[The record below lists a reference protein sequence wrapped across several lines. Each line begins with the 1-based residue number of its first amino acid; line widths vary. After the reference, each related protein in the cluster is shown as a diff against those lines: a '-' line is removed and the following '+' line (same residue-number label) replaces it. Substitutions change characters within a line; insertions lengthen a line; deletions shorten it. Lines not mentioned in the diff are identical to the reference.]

1 MKWNNIKTTI
11 LKEIRG
17 VCRDKKTLQKL
28 ILYPLLIPMVI
39 LLFGFLFDGMTEA
52 DYVIG
57 TNYKITEEEK
67 LIIDELDG
75 ISLINYDNKSKLE
88 KAYDNGE
95 INGYII
101 KKDNTY
107 TIYSDTSVNSG
118 EIVLS
123 AASSYLIIFLN
134 FMCTSKLLLNN
145 LGK

>member
-88 KAYDNGE
+88 PAYEDSHEEYEDPSTYSEADIPPEDNDG
-95 INGYII
+95 
-101 KKDNTY
+101 D
-107 TIYSDTSVNSG
+107 
-118 EIVLS
+118 
-123 AASSYLIIFLN
+123 AAF
-134 FMCTSKLLLNN
+134 
-145 LGK
+145 